1 MKVVTIKFP
10 PEHENR
16 LRRLGI
22 KTPFVL
28 NIAKYGSR
36 SPEEY
41 AQLVATQPQDFVDW
55 GVFIG
60 AAFRWS
66 ETPEGKNYWEVI
78 ANYKTRK

>member
-41 AQLVATQPQDFVDW
+41 AELTTGHPQVFGDW

-60 AAFRWS
+60 AAFRWDK
-66 ETPEGKNYWEVI
+66 TPEGKNYWEGI
-78 ANYKTRK
+78 ASYKTRK